1 MNKEEITVGDVYRC
15 NEWLAVVISKDP
27 NFDVNG
33 RMNILFSDGDITP
46 YDADPFLE
54 GFCKVG
60 HIKKFAEA
68 LKELQETAEKHLKS
82 PENT

>member
-1 MNKEEITVGDVYRC
+1 MNKKAITVGDVYKSDDGK
-15 NEWLAVVISKDP
+15 WIAVVISKDP

-54 GFCKVG
+54 EFCKVG
-60 HIKKFAEA
+60 HIEKFAEA
-68 LKELQETAEKHLKS
+68 LKELQEMAE
-82 PENT
+82 NDWG